1 MDSADSAASIP
12 TLATLAA
19 MLERHEQ
26 MFIHLRGELAN
37 LTQAVAQRTPLLA
50 TPPAAA
56 PLQEASA
63 SAFKGVF
70 DRKSTTLTASQR
82 LLALKQDA
90 LMTLCV
96 WLDDRV
102 RAHTRTGQESLDYH
116 RTSPAGRGPRDSNI
130 CDEEEPMQLG
140 HSRLTPAERQRRLA
154 TGQAG
159 ALQPAVP
166 SHQGPAAPPARG
178 WSAGL
183 RHHPH
188 HGLPAPG
195 QVDWEGYWEGTVMVP
210 VPAQLASQG
219 YTCVLLSLSLSPTS
233 LPGRSSLLAPPAEL
247 TAGPAR
253 GSHTCW
259 RSADSRLLFEAGP
272 QIFSSLDD
280 CATDV
285 SLSSQLPWSCTF
297 TPYIRDL

>member
-63 SAFKGVF
+63 SALLQDRALIWAQAVLHANPDITDSHFLDKFKGVF

-154 TGQAG
+154 TDSRG
-159 ALQPAVP
+159 ASGACET
-166 SHQGPAAPPARG
+166 GPAAPFGEPAFC
-178 WSAGL
+178 
-183 RHHPH
+183 
-188 HGLPAPG
+188 
-195 QVDWEGYWEGTVMVP
+195 EGGEV
-210 VPAQLASQG
+210 
-219 YTCVLLSLSLSPTS
+219 
-233 LPGRSSLLAPPAEL
+233 
-247 TAGPAR
+247 
-253 GSHTCW
+253 
-259 RSADSRLLFEAGP
+259 
-272 QIFSSLDD
+272 
-280 CATDV
+280 
-285 SLSSQLPWSCTF
+285 
-297 TPYIRDL
+297 